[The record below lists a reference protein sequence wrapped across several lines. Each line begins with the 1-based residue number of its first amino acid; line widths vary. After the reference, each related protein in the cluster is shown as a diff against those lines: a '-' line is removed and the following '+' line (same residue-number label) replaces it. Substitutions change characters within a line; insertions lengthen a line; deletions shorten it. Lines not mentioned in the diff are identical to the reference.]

1 MTFREGSMDTF
12 WNHTMYK
19 AIVIFLLF
27 NLAGTSTYQ
36 SMAATLIAGI
46 GVIICLV
53 ALTKW
58 YFGGGV
64 CKSKARLRHLPLAL
78 GISND
83 LP

>member
-1 MTFREGSMDTF
+1 MDTF

-64 CKSKARLRHLPLAL
+64 CKSKARLD
-78 GISND
+78 GKKND
-83 LP
+83 CKLLLDSIRS